1 MTPETL
7 LEVGKVIGLPG
18 AILLYMWMNRNPVPK
33 DQGDPAKQLLAK
45 LDVIHSQNNAMEDRI
60 IDLQAEVKV
69 LLDRRK

>member
-18 AILLYMWMNRNPVPK
+18 AILLYMWMNRNPAPK

-45 LDVIHSQNNAMEDRI
+45 LDAMEDRI

-69 LLDRRK
+69 LLDRRKP

>member
-18 AILLYMWMNRNPVPK
+18 AILLYMWMNRNPTPK

-45 LDVIHSQNNAMEDRI
+45 LDAMEDRI
-60 IDLQAEVKV
+60 IDLQSEVKV
-69 LLDRRK
+69 LLDRRKP

>member
-7 LEVGKVIGLPG
+7 LEIGKVIGLPG
-18 AILLYMWMNRNPVPK
+18 AILLYMYMNRNPAPK

-45 LDVIHSQNNAMEDRI
+45 LDAMEDRI

-69 LLDRRK
+69 LLDRRKP

>member
-18 AILLYMWMNRNPVPK
+18 AILLYMWMNRNPAPK

-45 LDVIHSQNNAMEDRI
+45 LDAMEDRI

>member
-7 LEVGKVIGLPG
+7 LEIGKVIGLPG
-18 AILLYMWMNRNPVPK
+18 AILLYMYMNRNPAPK

-45 LDVIHSQNNAMEDRI
+45 LDVMEDRI

>member
-18 AILLYMWMNRNPVPK
+18 AILLYMYMNRNPAPK

-45 LDVIHSQNNAMEDRI
+45 LDAMEDRI

-69 LLDRRK
+69 LLDRRKP

>member
-7 LEVGKVIGLPG
+7 LEIGKVVGLPS
-18 AILLYMWMNRNPVPK
+18 AILVYMWMNRNPAPK

-45 LDVIHSQNNAMEDRI
+45 LDAMEDRI

>member
-7 LEVGKVIGLPG
+7 LEIAKVVGLPS
-18 AILLYMWMNRNPVPK
+18 AILVYMYINRNPTPK

-45 LDVIHSQNNAMEDRI
+45 LDAMEDRL
-60 IDLQAEVKV
+60 IDVQSEIKV

>member
-7 LEVGKVIGLPG
+7 LEIAKVVGLPS
-18 AILLYMWMNRNPVPK
+18 AILVYMYINRNPAPK

-45 LDVIHSQNNAMEDRI
+45 LDAMEDRI
-60 IDLQAEVKV
+60 IDLQSEIKV